1 MKAFSS
7 LDAIREA
14 DVQTL
19 AALPAMNQQSA
30 QSVYDFFHRQN
41 VDGGGVV

>member
-1 MKAFSS
+1 MRAFQS

-14 DVQTL
+14 DVETL

-30 QSVYDFFHRQN
+30 RSVYEFFHSAA
-41 VDGGGVV
+41 VDGSNVV